1 MQAEGT
7 GGTKACLWDGQDQL
21 GWSAVSEGRVLEVE
35 SQGLVVAGKEL
46 GFYSE
51 QSENPLGRAEWRGRM
66 VRRAL

>member
-21 GWSAVSEGRVLEVE
+21 GCSEGRVLEVE
-35 SQGLVVAGKEL
+35 SQGLVVAGKDL